1 MVKKLGISVLL
12 LLLAIPGLAASV
24 LPQEVFNQVKSS
36 AGMSDQDIVY
46 VDFWASWCN
55 PCRKSFP
62 WMNQMVTKYGNK
74 GFKVL
79 AINVDK
85 DRVLAEKFLATT
97 DTSFPIYYDPD
108 GSLAKQFKLKG
119 MPSSFLLD
127 SKGNVLQAHKGFFE
141 DHVETYENE
150 IRSHLTQ

>member
-1 MVKKLGISVLL
+1 VFKNFSISVLL
-12 LLLAIPGLAASV
+12 LLLAMPGLADSA
-24 LPQEVFNQVKSS
+24 LPKEVFNEIKS
-36 AGMSDQDIVY
+36 AVEVGDHDIVY

-62 WMNQMVTKYGNK
+62 WMNQMVTKYGNT

-85 DRVLAEKFLATT
+85 DRALADKFLATV
-97 DTSFPIYYDPD
+97 DTSFPIYYDPN
-108 GSLAKQFKLKG
+108 GALAKQFKLKG

-127 SKGNVLQAHKGFFE
+127 SEGNVLQAHKGFFE